1 MGLSLWGVD
10 PTIRFYE
17 EKDGTLMVPRGVIN
31 QVAGILGDND
41 IKDMRFS
48 AHKPLQIDFTGE
60 LHEYQVE
67 AVKALSERSM
77 GVLEAMTGSGKT
89 VIICALIAK
98 LKQPS
103 LILVHT
109 KELKDQFI
117 DKLKKFTTLQEI
129 GIIGDSE
136 YDVKDVTVALLQTM
150 NSLPHEKY
158 NILNKRFGM
167 VYLDEAHIA
176 PAETFYSVL
185 NRLEAKYRFG
195 GSATLK
201 RADGMSPAIFFALG
215 PLIHSVP
222 VEVLKDY
229 VTNIEYEQIETN
241 YFFPMISSDEYTVM
255 MGELV
260 ADSTR
265 NEFIIEHT
273 KDLTI
278 KNSSVY
284 LSTRV
289 EQLVKLQKLLN
300 SGVLLTSRT
309 PKKQREKIIEDFKQ
323 NKINT
328 LFSTY
333 QLFATGIDIPHLE
346 YLIFAAPIRSEILV
360 RQSAGRLM
368 RKYVGKKPKILD
380 FVDKKIPLLKNQSKV
395 RARIL
400 NALKESLNS

>member
-48 AHKPLQIDFTGE
+48 AHKPLQIDFTGD

-89 VIICALIAK
+89 VMICALIAK

-150 NSLPHEKY
+150 NSLSPEKY

-300 SGVLLTSRT
+300 SGVLLTSKT
-309 PKKQREKIIEDFKQ
+309 PKKQREKIIDDFK
-323 NKINT
+323 NKKLNT
-328 LFSTY
+328 VFSTY
-333 QLFATGIDIPHLE
+333 QLFATGIDIPHLN
-346 YLIFAAPIRSEILV
+346 YLIYCAPIRSEILV

-368 RKYVGKKPKILD
+368 RKYEGKNPKIID
-380 FVDKKIPLLKNQSKV
+380 FVDNKVHILRNQAKS
-395 RARIL
+395 RNRIL
-400 NALKESLNS
+400 TNLRDSLNG